1 MVVLV
6 REDWEAS
13 PIATHDLLKIVQVI
27 PAVAGFACCLVGF
40 ASW

>member
-1 MVVLV
+1 MVALAH
-6 REDWEAS
+6 EDWEAS
-13 PIATHDLLKIVQVI
+13 LIATRDLIKIVQVI